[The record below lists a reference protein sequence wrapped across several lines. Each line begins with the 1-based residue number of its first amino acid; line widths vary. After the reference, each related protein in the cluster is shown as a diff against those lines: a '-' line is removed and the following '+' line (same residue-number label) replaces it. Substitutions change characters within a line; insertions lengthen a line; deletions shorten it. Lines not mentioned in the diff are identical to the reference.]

1 MILSVFLFLST
12 LADEYTIVISTT
24 DSGAITSVTT
34 GSEWSWKSVSE
45 PCADIMN
52 KTGCDAAGCRWTE
65 DYETKCNADTIYGVL
80 EPFSSG
86 YLVELIDADKVYCDS
101 WINSPAINLWGYV
114 GRGFLYFFSLIYLFL
129 GVAICAD
136 IFMSAIEVI
145 TSATTTIVV
154 DEEDA
159 RGTVDVRVWN
169 ETVANLTLLALGSS
183 APEIL
188 LALLET
194 ISGLGEPAGE
204 LGPATIVGSAAFNM
218 FMIIAV
224 CVVSVPVPNSP
235 GSEKDETGIRK
246 ITELG
251 VFLITGISS
260 LWAYIWMLICIEYS
274 SPQRVTIEEAILT
287 FLMFPALVLIAWGQ
301 DTGWGCCSERISP
314 VRRIKFSN
322 FVHMDTLKGFRSLQ
336 KDNPIKK
343 SYLVYRANAI
353 RGVSGKK
360 NKLKE
365 SKALN
370 VPMEEDIEMKNANDV
385 DLSQQNCTAEVGF
398 LSTRYAVRENEGVVK
413 VAVKRSGFRDC
424 RLSVEYETQ
433 DGDAT
438 GQGDDRDYVHNEGTL
453 IFSKGEELK
462 TIDIVILEDELVEAD
477 EKFYVVLKNPLC
489 MDQKSKVKLGKIN
502 VCDITIIDV
511 SDPGQV
517 GFVETSYKVP
527 EDCGDAVIPLERING
542 SMGWFKVDY
551 ITQHETATPGQ
562 HYEETSGTVE
572 FKANEVS
579 KQIMIPIIDTQQADN
594 KRRTFKV
601 ILTKAYNA
609 NNQANLTENTETQV
623 VITNSIKRTKM
634 AEKLKNLWELSKGS
648 SLLGSDSWHSLFVDA
663 AAPPSEISCLGYFV
677 HTIALPWKLLL
688 AFIPPTSYAGGWLTF
703 WCSLAITGTIT
714 FVIGEM
720 AETFACM
727 IGVPQSFAAITLVA
741 LGTSMPDTFASR
753 MATQMSP
760 DADAAICNVTG
771 SNSVNVFL
779 GLGLPWCVASFYAA
793 AREESYQTPSGNLI
807 AALGAFIPGAVLCM
821 GTLLLRRKFIGG
833 ELGGPMVTKWSTSIF
848 FFALWVYFIAMA
860 AA

>member
-1 MILSVFLFLST
+1 M
-12 LADEYTIVISTT
+12 E
-24 DSGAITSVTT
+24 
-34 GSEWSWKSVSE
+34 
-45 PCADIMN
+45 
-52 KTGCDAAGCRWTE
+52 KTGCNAAEGCRWTE
-65 DYETKCNADTIYGVL
+65 DYETKCNADTVYGVL
-80 EPFSSG
+80 EQFSSG
-86 YLVELIDADKVYCDS
+86 YLIELLDADSIYCDS

-154 DEEDA
+154 DEGDV
-159 RGTVDVRVWN
+159 RGTVDARVWN

-224 CVVSVPVPNSP
+224 CVVSVPAPGSP

-246 ITELG
+246 ISELG

-274 SPQRVTIEEAILT
+274 TPQGVTVEEAIAT

-301 DTGWGCCSERISP
+301 DTGWGCCGERVAP
-314 VRRIKFSN
+314 VKRIKFSS
-322 FVHMDTLKGFRSLQ
+322 FTHMDTLRGFRSLQ
-336 KDNPIKK
+336 KNNPLKK

-353 RGVSGKK
+353 RGGTGKK

-365 SKALN
+365 SKILN
-370 VPMEEDIEMKNANDV
+370 AAAKEDIEMKNANDV
-385 DLSQQNCTAEVGF
+385 ELQQNSTAEIEF

-413 VAVKRSGFRDC
+413 VGVRRSGFLDC

-438 GQGDDRDYVHNEGTL
+438 GQGDDRDYIHNEGTL
-453 IFSKGEELK
+453 IFSQGEELK
-462 TIDIVILEDELVEAD
+462 TIDIVILEDEEVEND
-477 EKFYVVLKNPLC
+477 EKFYVVLKNPVS
-489 MDQKSKVKLGKIN
+489 MDKKSEVKLGKIDI
-502 VCDITIIDV
+502 CDITIIDV

-517 GFVETSYKVP
+517 GFLEQSYTVA
-527 EDCGDAVIPLERING
+527 EDCGDAVIPLERVNG

-551 ITQHETATPGQ
+551 ITQNVTGAPGQ
-562 HYEETSGTVE
+562 DYEETHGTIE
-572 FKANEVS
+572 FEANEIS
-579 KQIMIPIIDTQQADN
+579 HEIRIPIIDTQQTER
-594 KRRTFKV
+594 KVRTFKV

-609 NNQANLTENTETQV
+609 NNQAQLTENTETLV
-623 VITNSIKRTKM
+623 LISNSVKRTKM
-634 AEKLKNLWELSKGS
+634 AEKLKNLWERSKGS
-648 SLLGSDSWHSLFVDA
+648 SLLGSDSWNTLFADA
-663 AAPPSEISCLGYFV
+663 AAPPSTISCMGYFI

-779 GLGLPWCVASFYAA
+779 GLGLPWCVAAFYAA
-793 AREESYQTPSGNLI
+793 AKSETYETPAGDLKNALQT
-807 AALGAFIPGAVLCM
+807 FIPCAIACM
-821 GTLLLRRKFIGG
+821 GTLLVRRKYLGG
-833 ELGGPMVTKWSTSIF
+833 ELGGPIVSQWITSIF
-848 FFALWVYFIAMA
+848 FFALWVFFIAMA